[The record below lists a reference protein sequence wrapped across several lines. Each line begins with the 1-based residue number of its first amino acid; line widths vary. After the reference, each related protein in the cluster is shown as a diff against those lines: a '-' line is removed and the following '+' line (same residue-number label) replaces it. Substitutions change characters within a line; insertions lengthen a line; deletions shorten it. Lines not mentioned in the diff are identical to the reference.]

1 MKLPAQCRPRGSH
14 CSRNRPGSEGKARL
28 REDIV
33 VAIADIRTY
42 RGRDMPENRIK
53 ELEKQLLEAQEII
66 AGLTKTNAELTEIV
80 KNSEAA
86 FKRARRTAR
95 QDGNTLRDEISVL
108 QRRRF

>member
-1 MKLPAQCRPRGSH
+1 
-14 CSRNRPGSEGKARL
+14 
-28 REDIV
+28 
-33 VAIADIRTY
+33 
-42 RGRDMPENRIK
+42 MPENRIK